1 MISVPGMVI
10 GALVSVC
17 LVLAVRALLPQRTP
31 LAEVLRRT
39 HQPDTYAP
47 ARAVELEGRGAAVW
61 ADRVGTRLMET
72 DTFVSRLPARDLAL
86 LELSPASLL
95 GRCALYALV
104 GMLLPQWFLF
114 IASLMGVSWPL
125 LVSLLA
131 GCAFAAFMVFKCL
144 ADVRDKAKKARRAYR
159 YYAASLLERVGLAR
173 VSDAGATE
181 ALMRAVA
188 AGEGVVEARIRD
200 TVEHAQLAGISVW
213 SALRTLGE
221 EIGVPELSRPA
232 AALALAG
239 EEQAPVFDQ
248 LEAQAVAVRRALLA
262 DRKGQANEATE
273 KMSLPSLAIVFLMAT
288 FLLAPAVVRIMAF

>member
-1 MISVPGMVI
+1 MVI
-10 GALVSVC
+10 GAVIAVC
-17 LVLAVRALLPQRTP
+17 LVLAVRALVPQRAP
-31 LAEVLRRT
+31 LSDVLRRT
-39 HQPDTYAP
+39 HQPDAYAP
-47 ARAVELEGRGAAVW
+47 ARAPAAQGSGAAVW
-61 ADRVGTRLMET
+61 ADRIGTRLMET

-104 GMLLPQWFLF
+104 GLLLPQWFLF
-114 IASLMGVSWPL
+114 IASVMGVSWPL

-131 GCAFAAFMVFKCL
+131 GIVFAAFMVFKCL
-144 ADVRDKAKKARRAYR
+144 DDVRDKAKKARRAYQ
-159 YYAASLLERVGLAR
+159 YYAASLLERIALAR
-173 VSDAGATE
+173 NSDAGAAE
-181 ALMRAVA
+181 ALTRTVA
-188 AGEGVVEARIRD
+188 HGEGVVEARIRD
-200 TVEHAQLAGISVW
+200 TIEHAQLAGVSVW
-213 SALRTLGE
+213 SALRALGD

-239 EEQAPVFDQ
+239 EERAAVFNQ

-273 KMSLPSLAIVFLMAT
+273 KMHLPSLAIVFLMAT